1 MYIHKDI
8 DSKEARGK
16 KNPQE
21 IKQTTINACNMVIQN
36 DMAQKYLLA
45 WKNVQNTKG
54 RHRLQR
60 ICTIQTHTCFN
71 IVNANL

>member
-1 MYIHKDI
+1 
-8 DSKEARGK
+8 
-16 KNPQE
+16 
-21 IKQTTINACNMVIQN
+21 MVIQN
-36 DMAQKYLLA
+36 NMAQKYLLA
-45 WKNVQNTKG
+45 WKNVQTTKG